1 MRKSLSALLGCWLT
15 LFAGSASAADMSLA
29 STGTG
34 SSSLGSQL
42 PDLGGPA
49 YAMISRNDEV
59 QIGHMVMHELRDQSM
74 ILEDPEV
81 SDYIQQ
87 LGMKL
92 AVQSRDDDQA
102 FSYYVLREPV
112 VNAFATFGGI
122 ICVNSGLILQTDNE
136 AQLASVVAHE
146 TGHVVQRHM
155 ARAMLAESRMSMT
168 TMAAMLA
175 AVLIGAMA
183 GGGGQAIEGAI
194 AMGQGIA
201 LQQSINYT
209 RSQEIEADA
218 VGIQLLAGA
227 GYDPDE
233 MAAFFETLARGQG
246 LGLEGI
252 PALLQN
258 HPVTSDRIATAR
270 TAAARLP
277 RHPLQPDSLAY
288 AFFKE
293 RVRVLVAPPE
303 LNLGQYY
310 ESLRQ
315 RRELTPA
322 ERYGEALVQIQ
333 GGGADAAVHTLT
345 ELLESAVP
353 AQRTA
358 DGALCGDTAAG
369 GSGGAGARA
378 AARSVQQHR
387 TFAGTDPAHGRGG
400 QCRG

>member
-322 ERYGEALVQIQ
+322 ER
-333 GGGADAAVHTLT
+333 
-345 ELLESAVP
+345 
-353 AQRTA
+353 
-358 DGALCGDTAAG
+358 
-369 GSGGAGARA
+369 
-378 AARSVQQHR
+378 
-387 TFAGTDPAHGRGG
+387 
-400 QCRG
+400 